1 MKRFTVAR
9 IVSTWFKQIE
19 KMVYEGM
26 TQMGIVEIFNAELED
41 SGSATTVE
49 NFRNELHRARK
60 KRKAIGLHK
69 TALSTLPSNLNTD
82 QMTKNLSKLETKEKP
97 TEKLASSGELNF
109 SAKHQ
114 NKSVRR
120 NSER

>member
-1 MKRFTVAR
+1 
-9 IVSTWFKQIE
+9 
-19 KMVYEGM
+19 MVYEGM

-69 TALSTLPSNLNTD
+69 TALSTLPSNLNTN